1 MDTEQLQHL
10 KLAFAFDYARR
21 IVNAD
26 GGESYEEF
34 RMLGAAFPR
43 PLLEQAH
50 FLDEDGMLSAGFRD
64 HRDMAHQVLPRK
76 LERTEKVELL
86 ELLYEASAIDEVD
99 AAEMSVL
106 LEAGLALGLDEGEVT
121 TLIAG
126 FASA

>member
-10 KLAFAFDYARR
+10 KLAFAFDFARR

-26 GGESYEEF
+26 GAESYEEF

-43 PLLEQAH
+43 PLLEQAG
-50 FLDEDGMLSAGFRD
+50 FLDEDGMLAPAFRD
-64 HRDMAHQVLPRK
+64 HRDMALQVLPGA
-76 LERTEKVELL
+76 LSSQEKQDML
-86 ELLYEASAIDEVD
+86 ELLYDASAVDEVD
-99 AAEMSVL
+99 AAEMTVL
-106 LEAGLALGLDEGEVT
+106 NDAGVALGLEPLTIT